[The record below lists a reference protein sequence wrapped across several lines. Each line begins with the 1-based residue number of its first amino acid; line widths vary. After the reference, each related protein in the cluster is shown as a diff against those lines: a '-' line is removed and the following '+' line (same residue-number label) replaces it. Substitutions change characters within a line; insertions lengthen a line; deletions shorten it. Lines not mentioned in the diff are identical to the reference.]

1 MSTSFHFSLDVNIAL
16 APALQSLLET
26 ALAAAPAKVQYD
38 APFEAEAEP
47 TPEPEPVAA
56 PAPVEEKPAKKE
68 KKEKPF
74 PTTPEKHLEE
84 VKAANPAIA
93 ALQER
98 LGLGLVTDKP
108 AEFIR
113 AAMAD
118 CRTRIE
124 GEGYTKDS
132 AYHKELTAEFKRIA
146 QLLGSEKPSELPAD
160 KVESFVDA
168 INNLY
173 IDEKLELNTKLP
185 F

>member
-47 TPEPEPVAA
+47 TPEPEPD

-68 KKEKPF
+68 AKPF

-84 VKAANPAIA
+84 MKAANPAIA

-98 LGLGLVTDKP
+98 LGLELVTDKP

>member
-38 APFEAEAEP
+38 APFEEEAEPAP
-47 TPEPEPVAA
+47 TPEPIAE
-56 PAPVEEKPAKKE
+56 PAPVKEVKKE
-68 KKEKPF
+68 KKVEKPF

-93 ALQER
+93 ALQEK
-98 LGLGLVTDKP
+98 LGLELVADKA

>member
-38 APFEAEAEP
+38 APFESEAEP
-47 TPEPEPVAA
+47 TPEPEPA

-68 KKEKPF
+68 KVEKPF

-98 LGLGLVTDKP
+98 LGLELVTDKP

>member
-47 TPEPEPVAA
+47 APAPTPEPEPA
-56 PAPVEEKPAKKE
+56 PAPVEE

-84 VKAANPAIA
+84 MKAANPAIA

-98 LGLGLVTDKP
+98 LGLELVTDKP

>member
-47 TPEPEPVAA
+47 APAPTPEPVA
-56 PAPVEEKPAKKE
+56 APVEEKPA

-84 VKAANPAIA
+84 VKAANPAIT

-98 LGLGLVTDKP
+98 LGLELVTDKP

>member
-1 MSTSFHFSLDVNIAL
+1 MNTTFHFSLDVNIAL
-16 APALQSLLET
+16 APALQSLIET
-26 ALAAAPAKVQYD
+26 ALAAAPAKVQYEP
-38 APFEAEAEP
+38 PFGK
-47 TPEPEPVAA
+47 PEPEPEPEAEA
-56 PAPVEEKPAKKE
+56 PAPKKN
-68 KKEKPF
+68 EKPF
-74 PTTPEKHLEE
+74 PTSPEAHLEE
-84 VKAANPAIA
+84 MKADNPAIA
-93 ALQER
+93 ELEKR
-98 LGLGLVTDKP
+98 LGLELVNSKP

-124 GEGYTKDS
+124 GKDYTKDS

>member
-56 PAPVEEKPAKKE
+56 PAPAEEKPA

-98 LGLGLVTDKP
+98 LGLELVTDKP

-124 GEGYTKDS
+124 GDGYTKDS

>member
-16 APALQSLLET
+16 APAMQSLLET

-68 KKEKPF
+68 KPF

-84 VKAANPAIA
+84 MKAANPAIA

-98 LGLGLVTDKP
+98 LGLELVADKP

-160 KVESFVDA
+160 KVESFVEA

>member
-47 TPEPEPVAA
+47 TPEPEPT

-74 PTTPEKHLEE
+74 PTTPEKLFEE
-84 VKAANPAIA
+84 VKEMNSSVAK
-93 ALQER
+93 LEKR
-98 LGLGLVTDKP
+98 LGLELVTDKP

>member
-38 APFEAEAEP
+38 APFEAEAES

-56 PAPVEEKPAKKE
+56 PAPVEEKPTKKE

-84 VKAANPAIA
+84 MKAANPAIA

-98 LGLGLVTDKP
+98 LGLELVTDKP

-160 KVESFVDA
+160 KVESFVEA

>member
-68 KKEKPF
+68 KPF
-74 PTTPEKHLEE
+74 PTTPEKHFEE

-93 ALQER
+93 DLQER
-98 LGLGLVTDKP
+98 LGLELVTDKP

>member
-26 ALAAAPAKVQYD
+26 ALAAVPAKVQYD

-47 TPEPEPVAA
+47 TPEQKPVAA
-56 PAPVEEKPAKKE
+56 PIEEKPAKKE
-68 KKEKPF
+68 AKPF

-98 LGLGLVTDKP
+98 LGLELVADKP

-132 AYHKELTAEFKRIA
+132 AYHKELTAEFKHIA
-146 QLLGSEKPSELPAD
+146 QFLGSEKPSELPAD
-160 KVESFVDA
+160 KVESFVEA

>member
-26 ALAAAPAKVQYD
+26 ALAAAPAKVQYN

-47 TPEPEPVAA
+47 TPEPKPVAA

-68 KKEKPF
+68 KPF
-74 PTTPEKHLEE
+74 PTTPEKLFEE
-84 VKAANPAIA
+84 VKEMNSSVAN
-93 ALQER
+93 LEKR
-98 LGLGLVTDKP
+98 LGLELVTDKP

-160 KVESFVDA
+160 KVESFVEA

>member
-74 PTTPEKHLEE
+74 PTTPEKLFEE
-84 VKAANPAIA
+84 VKEMNSSVAK
-93 ALQER
+93 LEKR
-98 LGLGLVTDKP
+98 LGLELVTDKP

>member
-47 TPEPEPVAA
+47 TPEPEPA

-84 VKAANPAIA
+84 MKAANPAIA

-98 LGLGLVTDKP
+98 LGLELVTDKP

>member
-47 TPEPEPVAA
+47 TPEPEPA

-98 LGLGLVTDKP
+98 LGLELVADKP

-124 GEGYTKDS
+124 GDGYTKDS

>member
-74 PTTPEKHLEE
+74 PTTPEKLFEE
-84 VKAANPAIA
+84 VKEMNSSVAN
-93 ALQER
+93 LEKR
-98 LGLGLVTDKP
+98 LGLELVTDKP

-160 KVESFVDA
+160 KVESFVEA

-173 IDEKLELNTKLP
+173 IDEHMELNTKLP

>member
-47 TPEPEPVAA
+47 APAPTPEPVAA

-68 KKEKPF
+68 AKPF

-84 VKAANPAIA
+84 MKAANPAIA

-98 LGLGLVTDKP
+98 LGLELVTDKP